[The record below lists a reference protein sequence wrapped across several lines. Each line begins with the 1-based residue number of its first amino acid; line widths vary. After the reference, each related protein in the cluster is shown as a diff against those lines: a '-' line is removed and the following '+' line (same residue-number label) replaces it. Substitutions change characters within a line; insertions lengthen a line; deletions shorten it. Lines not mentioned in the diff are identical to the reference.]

1 MKKGMRILIAYDGS
15 EPSQHALEQG
25 VSLAKLT
32 DSDVTIISVVPR
44 IMIPVFTEPGT
55 GASMYSAQEMANAQ
69 REMSRYYSDSLK
81 EASQRLASEYPEL
94 KVETELLEG
103 RPSQAIIDMAEN
115 DGFDLIVIGSRGLG
129 GITGWILGST
139 SRRVV
144 DSCTVPV
151 LLIK

>member
-32 DSDVTIISVVPR
+32 DSDVTIMSVVPR

-139 SRRVV
+139 SRKVV

>member
-1 MKKGMRILIAYDGS
+1 M
-15 EPSQHALEQG
+15 
-25 VSLAKLT
+25 V
-32 DSDVTIISVVPR
+32 
-44 IMIPVFTEPGT
+44 
-55 GASMYSAQEMANAQ
+55 NAQ

>member
-32 DSDVTIISVVPR
+32 DSDVTIMSVVPR

>member
-32 DSDVTIISVVPR
+32 DSDVTIMSVVPR

-55 GASMYSAQEMANAQ
+55 GASMYSAKEMANAQ
-69 REMSRYYSDSLK
+69 RAMSRYYSESLK

>member
-32 DSDVTIISVVPR
+32 DSDVTIMSVVPR

-94 KVETELLEG
+94 KVETELLKG